1 MVHQVRTLAAS
12 AEWGV
17 GNGEWGDSIA
27 RPWRSG
33 PDGSGVGSADAMR
46 RINRGE
52 ASGWISVSLTA
63 NAVEINR
70 DARVIHRAFSKFDV
84 VAARP
89 SPRPSPRARGRNTS
103 RLRDFVEQPIQR
115 HVHFVVAHVGAV
127 GDGGA
132 N

>member
-17 GNGEWGDSIA
+17 GNGEWGGSIA

-52 ASGWISVSLTA
+52 ASGWISVSLPA

-84 VAARP
+84 FAARP
-89 SPRPSPRARGRNTS
+89 LTPAISPREREKYKSLTRFRRAADPAPRSFCRPSCRC
-103 RLRDFVEQPIQR
+103 
-115 HVHFVVAHVGAV
+115 
-127 GDGGA
+127 
-132 N
+132 